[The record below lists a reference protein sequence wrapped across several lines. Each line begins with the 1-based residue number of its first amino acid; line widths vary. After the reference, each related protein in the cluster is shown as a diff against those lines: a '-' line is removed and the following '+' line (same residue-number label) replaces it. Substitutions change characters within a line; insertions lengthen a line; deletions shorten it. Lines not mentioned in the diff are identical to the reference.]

1 MAAPAPHGYEFGPF
15 RLEVAERRLLRQGRP
30 VSLQDK
36 LFDMLVVLV
45 RNQGRLL
52 EKTAIMQA
60 VWPDAHV
67 EETNLPHNVS
77 LLRKILGET
86 PQLRYV
92 ETVPKHGYRFV
103 AEVREIGAPPRVHDR
118 QTVVRHGASPI
129 PQTRYTRAGDVTVAY
144 QVCGDGPVDLVY
156 VPGWVTHL
164 EYGWQQPRVAHLW
177 HRLASFS
184 RLILFDKRGTGLSDR
199 RHGYPTLDD
208 RMDDVRAVMDAVRSE
223 RAAVF
228 GMSEG
233 GSQSMLFATTYP
245 DRTLALVLYG
255 AFAKRAWSP
264 DYPWAPGPE
273 ERQRWYELLERGWGG
288 TTDLD
293 VLAPSLA
300 NDEAFA
306 AWWSTYLRLGA
317 SPGEALALARFNTEI
332 DTRDLLPVIRVPTLI
347 LHRTGDRDVNIEEAR
362 YLAARIPG
370 SDLVELPGEDH
381 LIYAGEI
388 DPLIDRLQSF
398 VTLVHARRPDE
409 RTRVLS
415 TIAVLQAAT
424 GAPEEMAPL
433 VRQHCAAQRG
443 RPLGWSSRHWVVS
456 FDGPGRAIQAVC
468 DIVAAARQRG
478 VRIRAGIH
486 TGECEMRGGTVDGA
500 PLTIATELAAAAS
513 AGTVLVTRTVTDL
526 VVGSPFR
533 FKRRGKGPH
542 GPAGGWSMYEVV
554 TNGST

>member
-1 MAAPAPHGYEFGPF
+1 MAAPVPHGYEFGPF
-15 RLEVAERRLLRQGRP
+15 CLEVAERRLLRQGQP

-103 AEVREIGAPPRVHDR
+103 AEVREIGAPPRAHDR

-129 PQTRYTRAGDVTVAY
+129 PQTRYTRAGNVNVAY

-164 EYGWQQPRVAHLW
+164 EYGWQQPRVARLW

-208 RMDDVRAVMDAVRSE
+208 RMDDVRAVMDAIRSE
-223 RAAVF
+223 RAVVF

-233 GSQSMLFATTYP
+233 GSLSMLFATTYP

-255 AFAKRAWSP
+255 AFAKRTWSP

-293 VLAPSLA
+293 VLAPSLV

-317 SPGEALALARFNTEI
+317 SPGEALALARVNTEI

-370 SDLVELPGEDH
+370 ADLVELPGEDH
-381 LIYAGEI
+381 LIYAGDIE
-388 DPLIDRLQSF
+388 PLIDPVQRF
-398 VTLVHARRPDE
+398 VVRVHARRPDE
-409 RTRVLS
+409 QTRVLS
-415 TIAVLQAAT
+415 TIAVMQVST
-424 GAPEEMAPL
+424 GEPEEVSPL
-433 VRQHCAAQRG
+433 VRQHSAAQRG
-443 RPLGWSSRHWVVS
+443 RLLGWSSRHWVVS
-456 FDGPGRAIQAVC
+456 FDSPGRAIQAVC
-468 DIVAAARQRG
+468 DIVAAARQCG

-486 TGECEMRGGTVDGA
+486 TGECEMRGGTLEGA
-500 PLTIATELAAAAS
+500 PITIATELAASAS
-513 AGTVLVTRTVTDL
+513 AGTVLVTRTIIDL

-554 TNGST
+554 TNGNT